1 MMFKPFKPP
10 LIKSIAKPASVDI
23 DLTVPDSDSDPESR
37 PRPPK
42 KRRFIHVVEDSPP
55 PKKAAA
61 SSAVLAPRKPL
72 LVIKNLAETKPST
85 EDSTNG
91 PEGYYMV
98 LW

>member
-10 LIKSIAKPASVDI
+10 LIKSITKPAPVDI
-23 DLTVPDSDSDPESR
+23 DLTVPDSDSDADSQ

-42 KRRFIHVVEDSPP
+42 KRRLIHVVEDSPP
-55 PKKAAA
+55 LNRTAT

-72 LVIKNLAETKPST
+72 LVVKNPAEAKPST
-85 EDSTNG
+85 EDSTDG

>member
-10 LIKSIAKPASVDI
+10 LIKSIASVDL
-23 DLTVPDSDSDPESR
+23 DLTVPDSDSDAGSR

-42 KRRFIHVVEDSPP
+42 KRRLVHVVEDSPP

-61 SSAVLAPRKPL
+61 SSAVHAPRKAL
-72 LVIKNLAETKPST
+72 LVVKNLAETKPST
-85 EDSTNG
+85 EDSTGG